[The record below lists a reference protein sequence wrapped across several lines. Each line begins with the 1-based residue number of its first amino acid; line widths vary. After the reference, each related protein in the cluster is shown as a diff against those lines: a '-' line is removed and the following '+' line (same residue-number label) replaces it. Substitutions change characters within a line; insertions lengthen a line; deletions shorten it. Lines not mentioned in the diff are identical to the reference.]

1 MLQGCAFGQSIIL
14 GSGRARRNWNTNMI
28 LLQPT
33 FLNRIRKFLLIL
45 VAAMATPAITGC
57 GNKESAEMTP
67 PPAAVTVAHPVSRQV
82 VEWDTYTGH
91 LESPELVNIA
101 ARVSGLIVSAPFVEG
116 SI

>member
-1 MLQGCAFGQSIIL
+1 MLLGYASRQSIIL
-14 GSGRARRNWNTNMI
+14 GISRACRNWDTNI
-28 LLQPT
+28 NLLRPT
-33 FLNRIRKFLLIL
+33 FLNPIRNLLLIL
-45 VAAMATPAITGC
+45 VAAMATAAITGC

-101 ARVSGLIVSAPFVEG
+101 AR
-116 SI
+116 